1 MAIGARQSWLQ
12 TLTPWLGLAAVIVAL
27 DQATKLAIERLF
39 SYGDVHP
46 VTSFFNLVLT
56 YNKGNHGW
64 DPATPNMG
72 ALFIAHGPSFRRG
85 VEIPDVENIHLYNLL
100 CAALGLT
107 PAPNDGDQR
116 LVQAALA
123 K

>member
-1 MAIGARQSWLQ
+1 
-12 TLTPWLGLAAVIVAL
+12 
-27 DQATKLAIERLF
+27 
-39 SYGDVHP
+39 
-46 VTSFFNLVLT
+46 
-56 YNKGNHGW
+56 
-64 DPATPNMG
+64 
-72 ALFIAHGPSFRRG
+72 

-100 CAALGLT
+100 CAALGLA